1 MFHSQGDNMFED
13 ADVEKRSSGMPW
25 GMISGLAAF
34 AVLLALGYMM
44 VS

>member
-1 MFHSQGDNMFED
+1 MFED
-13 ADVEKRSSGMPW
+13 ADIGKRSSGLPW

-34 AVLLALGYMM
+34 AVLLAIGYMM